1 MEKGWKEIITCKYF
15 PVKFCQQL
23 FYQRSLQILSCKVLS
38 AFIYLHRPACADGSR
53 PQKPEKEGA
62 PPQCE
67 DGNTPVSQSWNGD
80 DGSDIEKREGGVG
93 WQCKDL
99 TASKC

>member
-1 MEKGWKEIITCKYF
+1 M
-15 PVKFCQQL
+15 
-23 FYQRSLQILSCKVLS
+23 S

-67 DGNTPVSQSWNGD
+67 DGNTPVSQSWNCGHGD
-80 DGSDIEKREGGVG
+80 DIGGGDDDDIDPGVF
-93 WQCKDL
+93 
-99 TASKC
+99 